1 MSNFL
6 NICFRTILVLIILF
20 FITKM
25 MGKKQIS
32 ELNFFDYIVGI
43 TIGSIAAD
51 ISLDIEKNM
60 IAGIAALFIYGF
72 ISYIISFVSIKSIL
86 ARRFFIGVPTVL
98 VEKGKIIESGLKKS
112 KIDVNDLLMV
122 ARENGYFNLDEIDY
136 ALMEVNG
143 NISFLPKEKEKPV
156 TKKDI
161 KIKCSNEGLTVNAII
176 DSKYMANNMKAINKD
191 KEWLDHELK
200 VNGYDNYDNILLA
213 TIDNNY
219 KVTIYEKNVK
229 PDKNTVLEQYF
240 FYSDDIM
247 KSDMEVDNMKFKKI
261 IIISIVISVILLIC
275 SLLLPNINIDKDTIG
290 YNGNDTYNIKSL

>member
-1 MSNFL
+1 MSDFL

-32 ELNFFDYIVGI
+32 ELNFFDYVVGI

-86 ARRFFIGVPTVL
+86 ARRFFIDVPTVL

-156 TKKDI
+156 TKKDM
-161 KIKCSNEGLTVNAII
+161 KIKCNNEGLTVNAII

-229 PDKNTVLEQYF
+229 PDKNTVLE
-240 FYSDDIM
+240 
-247 KSDMEVDNMKFKKI
+247 
-261 IIISIVISVILLIC
+261 
-275 SLLLPNINIDKDTIG
+275 
-290 YNGNDTYNIKSL
+290 

>member
-1 MSNFL
+1 MRCFIMSNFL

-229 PDKNTVLEQYF
+229 PDKNTILE
-240 FYSDDIM
+240 
-247 KSDMEVDNMKFKKI
+247 
-261 IIISIVISVILLIC
+261 
-275 SLLLPNINIDKDTIG
+275 
-290 YNGNDTYNIKSL
+290 

>member
-32 ELNFFDYIVGI
+32 ELNFFDYVVGI

-51 ISLDIEKNM
+51 ISLDIEKDM
-60 IAGIAALFIYGF
+60 LAGIAALFIYGF

-229 PDKNTVLEQYF
+229 PDKNTVLE
-240 FYSDDIM
+240 
-247 KSDMEVDNMKFKKI
+247 
-261 IIISIVISVILLIC
+261 
-275 SLLLPNINIDKDTIG
+275 
-290 YNGNDTYNIKSL
+290 

>member
-1 MSNFL
+1 MSNFF

-32 ELNFFDYIVGI
+32 ELNFFDYVVGI

-98 VEKGKIIESGLKKS
+98 VEKSKIIESGLKKS
-112 KIDVNDLLMV
+112 KIDVNDLLME

-156 TKKDI
+156 TKKDM
-161 KIKCSNEGLTVNAII
+161 KIKCTNEGLTVNAII
-176 DSKYMANNMKAINKD
+176 DSKYMVNNMKAINKD

-229 PDKNTVLEQYF
+229 PDKNTVLE
-240 FYSDDIM
+240 
-247 KSDMEVDNMKFKKI
+247 
-261 IIISIVISVILLIC
+261 
-275 SLLLPNINIDKDTIG
+275 
-290 YNGNDTYNIKSL
+290 

>member
-72 ISYIISFVSIKSIL
+72 ISYIISFISIKSIW
-86 ARRFFIGVPTVL
+86 ARRFIIGVPTVL

-156 TKKDI
+156 TKKDM
-161 KIKCSNEGLTVNAII
+161 KIKCNNEGLTVNAII

-229 PDKNTVLEQYF
+229 PDKNTVLE
-240 FYSDDIM
+240 
-247 KSDMEVDNMKFKKI
+247 
-261 IIISIVISVILLIC
+261 
-275 SLLLPNINIDKDTIG
+275 
-290 YNGNDTYNIKSL
+290 

>member
-6 NICFRTILVLIILF
+6 NICFRTILVLVILF

-32 ELNFFDYIVGI
+32 ELNFFDYVVGI

-112 KIDVNDLLMV
+112 KIDVNDLLME

-156 TKKDI
+156 TKRDM

-176 DSKYMANNMKAINKD
+176 DSKYMVNNMKAINKD

-200 VNGYDNYDNILLA
+200 VNGYDNYDNILLT

-229 PDKNTVLEQYF
+229 PDKNTVLE
-240 FYSDDIM
+240 
-247 KSDMEVDNMKFKKI
+247 
-261 IIISIVISVILLIC
+261 
-275 SLLLPNINIDKDTIG
+275 
-290 YNGNDTYNIKSL
+290 

>member
-1 MSNFL
+1 MSDFL
-6 NICFRTILVLIILF
+6 NICFRTILILIILF

-51 ISLDIEKNM
+51 ISLDIEKDM
-60 IAGIAALFIYGF
+60 LAGIAALFIYGF
-72 ISYIISFVSIKSIL
+72 ISYIISFVSIKSIW
-86 ARRFFIGVPTVL
+86 ARRFIIGVPTVL

-136 ALMEVNG
+136 GLMEVNG
-143 NISFLPKEKEKPV
+143 NISFLPKEKDKPV
-156 TKKDI
+156 TKRDM

-176 DSKYMANNMKAINKD
+176 DSKYMVNNMKAINKD

-229 PDKNTVLEQYF
+229 PDKNTVLE
-240 FYSDDIM
+240 
-247 KSDMEVDNMKFKKI
+247 
-261 IIISIVISVILLIC
+261 
-275 SLLLPNINIDKDTIG
+275 
-290 YNGNDTYNIKSL
+290 

>member
-1 MSNFL
+1 MRCFIMSDFL

-32 ELNFFDYIVGI
+32 ELNFFDYVVGI

-156 TKKDI
+156 TKKDM
-161 KIKCSNEGLTVNAII
+161 KIKCNNEGLTVNAII
-176 DSKYMANNMKAINKD
+176 DSKYMVNNMKAINKD

-229 PDKNTVLEQYF
+229 PDKNTVLE
-240 FYSDDIM
+240 
-247 KSDMEVDNMKFKKI
+247 
-261 IIISIVISVILLIC
+261 
-275 SLLLPNINIDKDTIG
+275 
-290 YNGNDTYNIKSL
+290 

>member
-1 MSNFL
+1 MRCFIMSNFL
-6 NICFRTILVLIILF
+6 NICFRTILVLVILF

-32 ELNFFDYIVGI
+32 ELNFFDYVVGI

-112 KIDVNDLLMV
+112 KIDVNDLLME

-156 TKKDI
+156 TKRDM

-229 PDKNTVLEQYF
+229 PDKNTVLE
-240 FYSDDIM
+240 
-247 KSDMEVDNMKFKKI
+247 
-261 IIISIVISVILLIC
+261 
-275 SLLLPNINIDKDTIG
+275 
-290 YNGNDTYNIKSL
+290 

>member
-1 MSNFL
+1 MSNFF

-32 ELNFFDYIVGI
+32 ELNFFDYVVGI

-51 ISLDIEKNM
+51 ISLDIEKSM

-98 VEKGKIIESGLKKS
+98 VEKGKIIESGVKKS
-112 KIDVNDLLMV
+112 KIDVNDLLME
-122 ARENGYFNLDEIDY
+122 ARENGYFNLDKIDY

-156 TKKDI
+156 TKRDM

-176 DSKYMANNMKAINKD
+176 DSKYMVNNMKAINKD

-229 PDKNTVLEQYF
+229 PDKNTVLE
-240 FYSDDIM
+240 
-247 KSDMEVDNMKFKKI
+247 
-261 IIISIVISVILLIC
+261 
-275 SLLLPNINIDKDTIG
+275 
-290 YNGNDTYNIKSL
+290 

>member
-1 MSNFL
+1 MRCFIMSDFL

-51 ISLDIEKNM
+51 ISLDIEKDM
-60 IAGIAALFIYGF
+60 LAGIAALFIYGG
-72 ISYIISFVSIKSIL
+72 ISYMISLVSIKSIL

-98 VEKGKIIESGLKKS
+98 VEKGKIIESGLKKA
-112 KIDVNDLLMV
+112 KIDVNDLLME

-229 PDKNTVLEQYF
+229 PDKNTVLE
-240 FYSDDIM
+240 
-247 KSDMEVDNMKFKKI
+247 
-261 IIISIVISVILLIC
+261 
-275 SLLLPNINIDKDTIG
+275 
-290 YNGNDTYNIKSL
+290 

>member
-1 MSNFL
+1 MSDFL
-6 NICFRTILVLIILF
+6 NICFRTILILIILF

-32 ELNFFDYIVGI
+32 ELNFFDYVVGI

-156 TKKDI
+156 TKRDM

-229 PDKNTVLEQYF
+229 PDKNTVLE
-240 FYSDDIM
+240 
-247 KSDMEVDNMKFKKI
+247 
-261 IIISIVISVILLIC
+261 
-275 SLLLPNINIDKDTIG
+275 
-290 YNGNDTYNIKSL
+290 

>member
-1 MSNFL
+1 MSDFL

-32 ELNFFDYIVGI
+32 ELNFFDYVVGI

-156 TKKDI
+156 TKRDM
-161 KIKCSNEGLTVNAII
+161 KIKCSNEGLTVNGII
-176 DSKYMANNMKAINKD
+176 DGKYMVNNMKAINKD

-229 PDKNTVLEQYF
+229 PDKNTVLE
-240 FYSDDIM
+240 
-247 KSDMEVDNMKFKKI
+247 
-261 IIISIVISVILLIC
+261 
-275 SLLLPNINIDKDTIG
+275 
-290 YNGNDTYNIKSL
+290 

>member
-1 MSNFL
+1 MRCFIMSDFL
-6 NICFRTILVLIILF
+6 NICFRTILVLVILF

-32 ELNFFDYIVGI
+32 ELNFFDYVVGI

-51 ISLDIEKNM
+51 ISLDIEKDM

-112 KIDVNDLLMV
+112 KIDVNDLLME

-156 TKKDI
+156 TKKDM
-161 KIKCSNEGLTVNAII
+161 KIKCNNEGLTVNAII

-229 PDKNTVLEQYF
+229 PDKNTVLE
-240 FYSDDIM
+240 
-247 KSDMEVDNMKFKKI
+247 
-261 IIISIVISVILLIC
+261 
-275 SLLLPNINIDKDTIG
+275 
-290 YNGNDTYNIKSL
+290 

>member
-1 MSNFL
+1 MSDFL
-6 NICFRTILVLIILF
+6 NICFRTILVLVILF

-32 ELNFFDYIVGI
+32 ELNFFDYVVGI

-51 ISLDIEKNM
+51 ISLDIEKDM

-112 KIDVNDLLMV
+112 KIDVNDLLME

-156 TKKDI
+156 TKKDM
-161 KIKCSNEGLTVNAII
+161 KIKCSNEGLTVNGII
-176 DSKYMANNMKAINKD
+176 DGMYMVNNMTAINKD

-229 PDKNTVLEQYF
+229 PDKNTVLE
-240 FYSDDIM
+240 
-247 KSDMEVDNMKFKKI
+247 
-261 IIISIVISVILLIC
+261 
-275 SLLLPNINIDKDTIG
+275 
-290 YNGNDTYNIKSL
+290 

>member
-32 ELNFFDYIVGI
+32 ELNFFDYVVGI

-98 VEKGKIIESGLKKS
+98 VENGKIIESGLKKS
-112 KIDVNDLLMV
+112 KIDVNDLLME

-156 TKKDI
+156 TKKDM

-176 DSKYMANNMKAINKD
+176 DGMYMVNNMTAINKD

-229 PDKNTVLEQYF
+229 PDKNTVLE
-240 FYSDDIM
+240 
-247 KSDMEVDNMKFKKI
+247 
-261 IIISIVISVILLIC
+261 
-275 SLLLPNINIDKDTIG
+275 
-290 YNGNDTYNIKSL
+290 

>member
-1 MSNFL
+1 MSNFF

-32 ELNFFDYIVGI
+32 ELNFFDYVVGI

-51 ISLDIEKNM
+51 ISLDIEKDM

-112 KIDVNDLLMV
+112 KIDVNDLLME

-156 TKKDI
+156 TKKDM

-176 DSKYMANNMKAINKD
+176 DSKYMVNNMKAINKD

-200 VNGYDNYDNILLA
+200 VKGYDNYDNILLA

-229 PDKNTVLEQYF
+229 PDKNTVLE
-240 FYSDDIM
+240 
-247 KSDMEVDNMKFKKI
+247 
-261 IIISIVISVILLIC
+261 
-275 SLLLPNINIDKDTIG
+275 
-290 YNGNDTYNIKSL
+290 

>member
-1 MSNFL
+1 MSDFL

-32 ELNFFDYIVGI
+32 ELNFFDYVVGI

-51 ISLDIEKNM
+51 ISLDIEKDM

-112 KIDVNDLLMV
+112 KIDVNDLLME

-156 TKKDI
+156 TKKDM
-161 KIKCSNEGLTVNAII
+161 KIKCSNEGLTVNGII
-176 DSKYMANNMKAINKD
+176 DSKYMVNNMKAINKD

-229 PDKNTVLEQYF
+229 PDKNTVLE
-240 FYSDDIM
+240 
-247 KSDMEVDNMKFKKI
+247 
-261 IIISIVISVILLIC
+261 
-275 SLLLPNINIDKDTIG
+275 
-290 YNGNDTYNIKSL
+290 

>member
-1 MSNFL
+1 MSNFF

-32 ELNFFDYIVGI
+32 ELNFFDYVVGI

-112 KIDVNDLLMV
+112 KIDVNDLLME

-156 TKKDI
+156 TKRDM

-229 PDKNTVLEQYF
+229 PDKNTVLE
-240 FYSDDIM
+240 
-247 KSDMEVDNMKFKKI
+247 
-261 IIISIVISVILLIC
+261 
-275 SLLLPNINIDKDTIG
+275 
-290 YNGNDTYNIKSL
+290 

>member
-1 MSNFL
+1 MSDFL
-6 NICFRTILVLIILF
+6 NICFRTILVLVILF

-32 ELNFFDYIVGI
+32 ELNFFDYVVGI

-112 KIDVNDLLMV
+112 KIDVNDLLME

-156 TKKDI
+156 TKKDM
-161 KIKCSNEGLTVNAII
+161 KIKCSNEGLTVNGII
-176 DSKYMANNMKAINKD
+176 DGKYMVNNMTAINKD

-229 PDKNTVLEQYF
+229 PDKNTVLE
-240 FYSDDIM
+240 
-247 KSDMEVDNMKFKKI
+247 
-261 IIISIVISVILLIC
+261 
-275 SLLLPNINIDKDTIG
+275 
-290 YNGNDTYNIKSL
+290 

>member
-6 NICFRTILVLIILF
+6 NICFRTILVLVILF

-32 ELNFFDYIVGI
+32 ELNFFDYVVGI

-86 ARRFFIGVPTVL
+86 ARRFFIGVPTVR

-112 KIDVNDLLMV
+112 KIDVNDLLME

-156 TKKDI
+156 TKRDM

-176 DSKYMANNMKAINKD
+176 DSKYMVNNMKAINKD

-229 PDKNTVLEQYF
+229 PDKNTVLE
-240 FYSDDIM
+240 
-247 KSDMEVDNMKFKKI
+247 
-261 IIISIVISVILLIC
+261 
-275 SLLLPNINIDKDTIG
+275 
-290 YNGNDTYNIKSL
+290 

>member
-176 DSKYMANNMKAINKD
+176 DSKYMANNMKVINKD

-229 PDKNTVLEQYF
+229 PDKNTVLE
-240 FYSDDIM
+240 
-247 KSDMEVDNMKFKKI
+247 
-261 IIISIVISVILLIC
+261 
-275 SLLLPNINIDKDTIG
+275 
-290 YNGNDTYNIKSL
+290 

>member
-1 MSNFL
+1 MRCFIMSNFL
-6 NICFRTILVLIILF
+6 NICFRTILVLVILF

-32 ELNFFDYIVGI
+32 ELNFFDYVVGI

-156 TKKDI
+156 TKRDM

-176 DSKYMANNMKAINKD
+176 DSKYMVNNMKAINKD

-229 PDKNTVLEQYF
+229 PDKNTVLE
-240 FYSDDIM
+240 
-247 KSDMEVDNMKFKKI
+247 
-261 IIISIVISVILLIC
+261 
-275 SLLLPNINIDKDTIG
+275 
-290 YNGNDTYNIKSL
+290 

>member
-1 MSNFL
+1 MRCFIMSNFF

-32 ELNFFDYIVGI
+32 ELNFFDYVVGI

-112 KIDVNDLLMV
+112 KIDVNDLLME
-122 ARENGYFNLDEIDY
+122 ARENGYFNLDKIDY

-156 TKKDI
+156 TKKDM

-176 DSKYMANNMKAINKD
+176 DSKYMVNNMKAINKD

-229 PDKNTVLEQYF
+229 PDKNTVLE
-240 FYSDDIM
+240 
-247 KSDMEVDNMKFKKI
+247 
-261 IIISIVISVILLIC
+261 
-275 SLLLPNINIDKDTIG
+275 
-290 YNGNDTYNIKSL
+290 

>member
-1 MSNFL
+1 
-6 NICFRTILVLIILF
+6 
-20 FITKM
+20 
-25 MGKKQIS
+25 
-32 ELNFFDYIVGI
+32 
-43 TIGSIAAD
+43 
-51 ISLDIEKNM
+51 M

-143 NISFLPKEKEKPV
+143 NISFLPKENDKPV
-156 TKKDI
+156 TKRDM
-161 KIKCSNEGLTVNAII
+161 KIKCNSEGLTVNAII
-176 DSKYMANNMKAINKD
+176 DSKYMVNNMKAINKD

-229 PDKNTVLEQYF
+229 PDKNTVLE
-240 FYSDDIM
+240 
-247 KSDMEVDNMKFKKI
+247 
-261 IIISIVISVILLIC
+261 
-275 SLLLPNINIDKDTIG
+275 
-290 YNGNDTYNIKSL
+290 

>member
-1 MSNFL
+1 MSDFL
-6 NICFRTILVLIILF
+6 NICFRTILILIILF

-32 ELNFFDYIVGI
+32 ELNFFDYVVGI

-143 NISFLPKEKEKPV
+143 NISFLPKEKDKPV
-156 TKKDI
+156 TKRDM

-176 DSKYMANNMKAINKD
+176 DSKYMVNNMKAINKD

-229 PDKNTVLEQYF
+229 PDKNTVLE
-240 FYSDDIM
+240 
-247 KSDMEVDNMKFKKI
+247 
-261 IIISIVISVILLIC
+261 
-275 SLLLPNINIDKDTIG
+275 
-290 YNGNDTYNIKSL
+290 

>member
-1 MSNFL
+1 MSNFF

-32 ELNFFDYIVGI
+32 ELNFFDYVVGI

-112 KIDVNDLLMV
+112 KIDVNDLLME

-156 TKKDI
+156 TKKDM

-176 DSKYMANNMKAINKD
+176 DSKYMVNNMKAINKD

-213 TIDNNY
+213 MINNNY
-219 KVTIYEKNVK
+219 KVT
-229 PDKNTVLEQYF
+229 DR
-240 FYSDDIM
+240 
-247 KSDMEVDNMKFKKI
+247 KSV
-261 IIISIVISVILLIC
+261 V
-275 SLLLPNINIDKDTIG
+275 
-290 YNGNDTYNIKSL
+290 

>member
-112 KIDVNDLLMV
+112 KIDVNDLLME

-143 NISFLPKEKEKPV
+143 NISFLPKEKEKLV
-156 TKKDI
+156 TKKDM

-176 DSKYMANNMKAINKD
+176 DSKYMVNNMKAINKN

-229 PDKNTVLEQYF
+229 PDKNTVLE
-240 FYSDDIM
+240 
-247 KSDMEVDNMKFKKI
+247 
-261 IIISIVISVILLIC
+261 
-275 SLLLPNINIDKDTIG
+275 
-290 YNGNDTYNIKSL
+290 

>member
-1 MSNFL
+1 MSDFL

-32 ELNFFDYIVGI
+32 ELNFFDYVVGI

-156 TKKDI
+156 TKKDM
-161 KIKCSNEGLTVNAII
+161 KIKCNNEGLTVNAII
-176 DSKYMANNMKAINKD
+176 DSKYMVNNMKAINKD

-229 PDKNTVLEQYF
+229 PDKNTVLE
-240 FYSDDIM
+240 
-247 KSDMEVDNMKFKKI
+247 
-261 IIISIVISVILLIC
+261 
-275 SLLLPNINIDKDTIG
+275 
-290 YNGNDTYNIKSL
+290 

>member
-1 MSNFL
+1 MRCFIMSDFL

-32 ELNFFDYIVGI
+32 ELNFFDYVVGI

-51 ISLDIEKNM
+51 ISLDIEKDM

-112 KIDVNDLLMV
+112 KIDVNDLLME

-156 TKKDI
+156 TKKDM

-176 DSKYMANNMKAINKD
+176 DSKYMVNNMKAINKD

-213 TIDNNY
+213 MINNNY

-229 PDKNTVLEQYF
+229 PDKNTVLE
-240 FYSDDIM
+240 
-247 KSDMEVDNMKFKKI
+247 
-261 IIISIVISVILLIC
+261 
-275 SLLLPNINIDKDTIG
+275 
-290 YNGNDTYNIKSL
+290 

>member
-1 MSNFL
+1 MSDFL

-112 KIDVNDLLMV
+112 KIDVNDLLME

-156 TKKDI
+156 TKKDM

-229 PDKNTVLEQYF
+229 PDKNTVLE
-240 FYSDDIM
+240 
-247 KSDMEVDNMKFKKI
+247 
-261 IIISIVISVILLIC
+261 
-275 SLLLPNINIDKDTIG
+275 
-290 YNGNDTYNIKSL
+290 

>member
-6 NICFRTILVLIILF
+6 NICFRTILVLIILL

-32 ELNFFDYIVGI
+32 ELNFFDYVVGI

-98 VEKGKIIESGLKKS
+98 VEKGKIIESGVKKS
-112 KIDVNDLLMV
+112 KIDVNDLLME

-156 TKKDI
+156 TKRDM

-176 DSKYMANNMKAINKD
+176 DSKYMVNNMKAINKD

-229 PDKNTVLEQYF
+229 PDKNTVLE
-240 FYSDDIM
+240 
-247 KSDMEVDNMKFKKI
+247 
-261 IIISIVISVILLIC
+261 
-275 SLLLPNINIDKDTIG
+275 
-290 YNGNDTYNIKSL
+290 

>member
-1 MSNFL
+1 MRCFIMSDFL
-6 NICFRTILVLIILF
+6 NICFRTILVLVILF

-32 ELNFFDYIVGI
+32 ELNFFDYVVGI

-72 ISYIISFVSIKSIL
+72 ISYIISFVSMKSIL

-112 KIDVNDLLMV
+112 KIDVNDLLME

-156 TKKDI
+156 TKRDM

-176 DSKYMANNMKAINKD
+176 DSKYMVNNMKAINKD

-229 PDKNTVLEQYF
+229 PDKNTVLE
-240 FYSDDIM
+240 
-247 KSDMEVDNMKFKKI
+247 
-261 IIISIVISVILLIC
+261 
-275 SLLLPNINIDKDTIG
+275 
-290 YNGNDTYNIKSL
+290 

>member
-1 MSNFL
+1 MSNFF

-32 ELNFFDYIVGI
+32 ELNFFDYVVGI

-112 KIDVNDLLMV
+112 KIDVNDLLME

-156 TKKDI
+156 TKKDM
-161 KIKCSNEGLTVNAII
+161 KIKCSNVGLTVNAII
-176 DSKYMANNMKAINKD
+176 DSKYMVNNMKAINKD

-229 PDKNTVLEQYF
+229 PDKNTVLE
-240 FYSDDIM
+240 
-247 KSDMEVDNMKFKKI
+247 
-261 IIISIVISVILLIC
+261 
-275 SLLLPNINIDKDTIG
+275 
-290 YNGNDTYNIKSL
+290 

>member
-1 MSNFL
+1 MSDFL
-6 NICFRTILVLIILF
+6 NICFRTILVLVILF

-51 ISLDIEKNM
+51 ISLDIEKDM
-60 IAGIAALFIYGF
+60 LAGIATLFIYGG
-72 ISYIISFVSIKSIL
+72 ISYIISLVSMKSIL

-98 VEKGKIIESGLKKS
+98 VEKGKIIESGLKKA
-112 KIDVNDLLMV
+112 KIDVNDLLME

-156 TKKDI
+156 TKKDM
-161 KIKCSNEGLTVNAII
+161 KIKCSNEGLTVNGII
-176 DSKYMANNMKAINKD
+176 DGMYMANNMTAINKD

-229 PDKNTVLEQYF
+229 PNKNTVLE
-240 FYSDDIM
+240 
-247 KSDMEVDNMKFKKI
+247 
-261 IIISIVISVILLIC
+261 
-275 SLLLPNINIDKDTIG
+275 
-290 YNGNDTYNIKSL
+290 

>member
-112 KIDVNDLLMV
+112 KIDVNDLLME

-156 TKKDI
+156 TKRDM
-161 KIKCSNEGLTVNAII
+161 KIKCSNEGLTVNGII
-176 DSKYMANNMKAINKD
+176 DGKYMVNNMKAINKD

-229 PDKNTVLEQYF
+229 PDKNTVLE
-240 FYSDDIM
+240 
-247 KSDMEVDNMKFKKI
+247 
-261 IIISIVISVILLIC
+261 
-275 SLLLPNINIDKDTIG
+275 
-290 YNGNDTYNIKSL
+290 